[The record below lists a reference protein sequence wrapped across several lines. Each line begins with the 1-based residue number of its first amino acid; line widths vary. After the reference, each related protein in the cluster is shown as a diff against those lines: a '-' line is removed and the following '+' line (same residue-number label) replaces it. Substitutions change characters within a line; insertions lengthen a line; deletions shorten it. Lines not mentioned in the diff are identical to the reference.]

1 MHHGIGNYLCLSQ
14 ALLSF
19 GFHQQ
24 SRKLTLPT
32 NPPITDFTLTSSS
45 ANCLLSGF
53 FLFFLYIYKRRR
65 PQPAAADLS
74 KWPLEETNYVSNS
87 RAPVLLGWRLI
98 SQFVPKP
105 PTKSVCNHATYRTCT
120 CDVHSLFRV
129 CGISTGRRNVLFQ
142 DPTMI
147 SMMWSSS
154 FRSDLQLELE
164 LRAVG
169 P

>member
-1 MHHGIGNYLCLSQ
+1 MLQ
-14 ALLSF
+14 SF

-24 SRKLTLPT
+24 SRKLTASPPRAREARE
-32 NPPITDFTLTSSS
+32 PPIYWFHPQ
-45 ANCLLSGF
+45 LLKRQLF
-53 FLFFLYIYKRRR
+53 CFLFSKRRR

-74 KWPLEETNYVSNS
+74 TWPSEETDYVPNS
-87 RAPVLLGWRLI
+87 RSPILLGLLLI

-105 PTKSVCNHATYRTCT
+105 PTKSVCNNTTYRTCT
-120 CDVHSLFRV
+120 CNVHSLLRV
-129 CGISTGRRNVLFQ
+129 CGISTGRRNVRFQ

-169 P
+169 PWEERLSSRS